1 VNKKV
6 MAIIS
11 SIAAVVLIAV
21 AVLFVLKENK
31 KYEVSFNSDGGTAV
45 ESQEV
50 KKDERATKPT
60 DPTKAKHDFTGWYL
74 DNKEFDFSTP
84 ITEDIELTAKWVLSD
99 LVLECNNEHEYFD
112 GAVKLQGQMIVKFDA
127 TTQEVKDASG
137 YAKVTFADNATAEKM
152 KEEARANFCPE
163 KVDQSKCVVTVT
175 ENVLEIEVKNEKNIV
190 DVDKTMD
197 AIKAELEAEDG
208 GSFVCDLREN

>member
-1 VNKKV
+1 
-6 MAIIS
+6 
-11 SIAAVVLIAV
+11 
-21 AVLFVLKENK
+21 
-31 KYEVSFNSDGGTAV
+31 
-45 ESQEV
+45 
-50 KKDERATKPT
+50 
-60 DPTKAKHDFTGWYL
+60 
-74 DNKEFDFSTP
+74 
-84 ITEDIELTAKWVLSD
+84 
-99 LVLECNNEHEYFD
+99 
-112 GAVKLQGQMIVKFDA
+112 MIVKFDA

-208 GSFVCDLREN
+208 GSFVCDLRENQALFFVPNFYQNNHFLVEWGQSPKLSPHSI